1 MGVFWSEL
9 GMIMF
14 SKLHRTRLSE
24 IKDWERRMFS
34 APSPTYI
41 KRSILRRNGNP
52 FSIWVETGTFQGD
65 TTQFLADTAKVVHSI
80 EPEPTL
86 FKLAAERFKSTPN
99 VQLHFGLSEN
109 VLPDL
114 LQELTGDVNFWLDG
128 HYSGGITHKGPI
140 ETPIVQELETIERY
154 REHFAPLSVM
164 IDDIRCFHPHIQ
176 EFSSYP
182 DLEFIVDWARKNSL
196 KWHIE
201 HDIFVAK
208 G

>member
-1 MGVFWSEL
+1 
-9 GMIMF
+9 
-14 SKLHRTRLSE
+14 
-24 IKDWERRMFS
+24 MFS
-34 APSPTYI
+34 APSPSYI

-65 TTQFLADTAKVVHSI
+65 MTQFLADTAKVVHSI

-86 FKLAAERFKSTPN
+86 FKVAAERFKSTPN
-99 VQLHFGLSEN
+99 VQLHFGLSED

-114 LQELTGDVNFWLDG
+114 LQELTGDMNFWLDG

-140 ETPIVQELETIERY
+140 ETPIVQELETIERF

-164 IDDIRCFHPHIQ
+164 IDDIRCFDPHIQ

>member
-1 MGVFWSEL
+1 M
-9 GMIMF
+9 
-14 SKLHRTRLSE
+14 H
-24 IKDWERRMFS
+24 
-34 APSPTYI
+34 APSRSHV
-41 KRSILRRNGNP
+41 KRSTLKRNGNP
-52 FSIWVETGTFQGD
+52 FSIWEETGTFQGD
-65 TTQFLADTAKVVHSI
+65 TTRFLADTATLVHSI

-86 FKLAAERFKSTPN
+86 FKLATERFNPTPN

-114 LQELTGDVNFWLDG
+114 LLELTGNVNFRLDG

-140 ETPIVQELETIERY
+140 ETPIVQELEIIERY

-164 IDDIRCFHPHIQ
+164 IDDIRCFHPQIQ

>member
-1 MGVFWSEL
+1 MGIFWSEL
-9 GMIMF
+9 GKLVF
-14 SKLHRTRLSE
+14 SKSHRSRIGE
-24 IKDWERRMFS
+24 IRDWEKRMFA
-34 APSPTYI
+34 APSPSHV
-41 KRSILRRNGNP
+41 KRSTLRRNGNP

-65 TTQFLADTAKVVHSI
+65 TTQFLADMAKIVHSI

-86 FKLAAERFKSTPN
+86 FRLATERFKSTPN

-154 REHFAPLSVM
+154 RERFTPLTVM

-182 DLEFIVDWARKNSL
+182 DLELIIDWARKNNL

-201 HDIFVAK
+201 QDIFVAK
-208 G
+208 T